1 MALNPGLASEEGLT
15 RLFTAEGMAAALQS
29 MSEAVNAQGATFT
42 FSYGATQIAAITSVG
57 LQEHVAPY
65 LDANRPFDPR
75 PSRVNP
81 TVAEAFRLDQD
92 DFSLEEIA
100 RDPYYQDFLRP
111 RGFGW
116 HACALL
122 AGAPG
127 GETVTLTV
135 RRALRQGMFQPDD
148 LAAISAQ
155 LPLIR
160 ATSAITQ
167 MMGGLTGSAAADR
180 DARRAMFGFDRD
192 WRAFVVRYPAGADD
206 ILRVRGGRLV
216 TADSRQQARVTSALE
231 RARAQS
237 KPTTAML
244 ADAEGA
250 AWILS
255 IVPAAAMV
263 PSWMTPFTSWAV
275 LAPCAP
281 PTEVEFA
288 RAQHIAGLLGLSAA
302 EARVAALIG
311 NAKSVAATAQAL
323 ATTPGTVRNQ
333 LKAIFAKT
341 GVTRQSELVALI
353 ARI

>member
-1 MALNPGLASEEGLT
+1 MG
-15 RLFTAEGMAAALQS
+15 LFTPEGIAAALQNIA
-29 MSEAVNAQGATFT
+29 EAANAEGATLT
-42 FSYGATQIAAITSVG
+42 FSYGAIQIAAITSVG

-65 LDANRPFDPR
+65 LDPDRPFDPR

-81 TVAEAFRLDQD
+81 TTAESFRLDQD
-92 DFSLEEIA
+92 DFSPEEIA
-100 RDPYYQDFLRP
+100 RDPFYQEFLRP

-127 GETVTLTV
+127 AETVNLTL
-135 RRALRQGMFQPDD
+135 RRDLHQGMFQPAD
-148 LAAISAQ
+148 LAAISTQ

-167 MMGGLTGSAAADR
+167 MMGGLTSSATAER
-180 DARRAMFGFDRD
+180 DARRAMFGFDRN
-192 WRAFVVRYPAGADD
+192 WRAFVVRSPAGADD
-206 ILRVRGGRLV
+206 ILRVRAGRLV
-216 TADSRQQARVTSALE
+216 ASDSRQQARVGFAVE

-237 KPTTAML
+237 TPTTAML
-244 ADAEGA
+244 ADPEGA
-250 AWILS
+250 PWILS
-255 IVPAAAMV
+255 VVPAAAMA
-263 PSWMTPFTSWAV
+263 PSWMTPFASWAV

-281 PTEVEFA
+281 PREVDFA

-311 NAKSVAATAQAL
+311 NARSVTATAQAL
-323 ATTPGTVRNQ
+323 STTPGTVRNQ

-353 ARI
+353 ARV

>member
-1 MALNPGLASEEGLT
+1 MNLALASETTLEN
-15 RLFTAEGMAAALQS
+15 RFTAEGMPDALQDIA
-29 MSEAVNAQGATFT
+29 EAAGAEGATLT
-42 FSYGATQIAAITSVG
+42 LSYGATQIAAITSVG
-57 LQEHVAPY
+57 LQEHVAHY
-65 LDANRPFDPR
+65 LAPGRPVDPR

-81 TVAEAFRLDQD
+81 TLLESFRLDQD
-92 DFSLEEIA
+92 DFSPEEIA
-100 RDPYYQDFLRP
+100 RDPYYQEFLRP

-116 HACALL
+116 HACGLL

-127 GETVTLTV
+127 EETVTLTL
-135 RRALRQGMFQPDD
+135 RRALRKGMFQPDD

-167 MMGGLTGSAAADR
+167 MMGGLMGSAAAPDR
-180 DARRAMFGFDRD
+180 DGRRAMFGFDRN

-206 ILRVRGGRLV
+206 ILRVRAGRLV
-216 TADSRQQARVTSALE
+216 AADSRQQTRVESAVE

-237 KPTTAML
+237 RPTTAML
-244 ADAEGA
+244 ADPEGV

-255 IVPAAAMV
+255 VVPAAAMA
-263 PSWMTPFTSWAV
+263 PPWMTPFASWAV
-275 LAPCAP
+275 VAPCAP
-281 PTEVEFA
+281 PKEVEFA
-288 RAQHIAGLLGLSAA
+288 RAHYIAGLLGLSAA

-311 NAKSVAATAQAL
+311 NARTVAATAQAL

-333 LKAIFAKT
+333 LKSIFAKT

-353 ARI
+353 SRL

>member
-1 MALNPGLASEEGLT
+1 MSLNLGLASEEGLAA
-15 RLFTAEGMAAALQS
+15 LFTVEGMAAALQS
-29 MSEAVNAQGATFT
+29 MAEGVNAQGATFT
-42 FSYGATQIAAITSVG
+42 FSYGATQVAAITSVG
-57 LQEHVAPY
+57 LHEHVAPY
-65 LDANRPFDPR
+65 LDPDRPFDPR

-81 TVAEAFRLDQD
+81 TIAEAFRLDQD
-92 DFSLEEIA
+92 DFSPEEIT
-100 RDPYYQDFLRP
+100 RDPYYQEFLRP

-122 AGAPG
+122 AGAPRE
-127 GETVTLTV
+127 ETVNLTL
-135 RRALRQGMFQPDD
+135 RRTLQQGMFEPDD
-148 LAAISAQ
+148 LAALSAQ

-180 DARRAMFGFDRD
+180 DTRRAMFGFDRD
-192 WRAFVVRYPAGADD
+192 WRAFVVRHPAGADN

-216 TADSRQQARVTSALE
+216 AADSRQQARVTSAVE

-237 KPTTAML
+237 NPATAML

-255 IVPAAAMV
+255 VVPAAAMV

-281 PTEVEFA
+281 PMEVEFA
-288 RAQHIAGLLGLSAA
+288 RAQHIAELLGLSAA

-311 NAKSVAATAQAL
+311 NARSVAATAEAL

-353 ARI
+353 ARV

>member
-1 MALNPGLASEEGLT
+1 MALNQGLASEEGLSG
-15 RLFTAEGMAAALQS
+15 LFTADGIAAALQN
-29 MSEAVNAQGATFT
+29 MAEAANAEGANLT
-42 FSYGATQIAAITSVG
+42 FSYGAIQVAAITSVG
-57 LQEHVAPY
+57 LQEHVAHY
-65 LDANRPFDPR
+65 LAPDRPFDPR

-81 TVAEAFRLDQD
+81 SVAESFRLDQD
-92 DFSLEEIA
+92 DFSPEEIT
-100 RDPYYQDFLRP
+100 RDPYYQEFLRP

-127 GETVTLTV
+127 AETVNLTL
-135 RRALRQGMFQPDD
+135 RRTLQQGMFQPDD
-148 LAAISAQ
+148 LAALSAQ

-160 ATSAITQ
+160 ATSAISQ

-180 DARRAMFGFDRD
+180 DARRAMFGFDRH
-192 WRAFVVRYPAGADD
+192 WRAFVVRTATGAEEV
-206 ILRVRGGRLV
+206 LRIRAGRLV
-216 TADSRQQARVTSALE
+216 AADSRQQARVGSAIE

-237 KPTTAML
+237 TPTTAML

-255 IVPAAAMV
+255 VVPAAAMV
-263 PSWMTPFTSWAV
+263 PSWMTPFSSWAV
-275 LAPCAP
+275 LTPCAP
-281 PTEVEFA
+281 PREVDFA

-311 NAKSVAATAQAL
+311 NARSVKATAQAL
-323 ATTPGTVRNQ
+323 STTPGTVRNQ

-353 ARI
+353 ARV